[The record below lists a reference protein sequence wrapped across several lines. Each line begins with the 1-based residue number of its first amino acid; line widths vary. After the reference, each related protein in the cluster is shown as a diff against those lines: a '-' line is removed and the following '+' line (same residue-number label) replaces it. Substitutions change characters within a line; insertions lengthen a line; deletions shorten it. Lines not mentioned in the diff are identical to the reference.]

1 MLDIKMQLST
11 TPKEKPDQTKLG
23 FGIYYTDN
31 MFVMTILK
39 ARVGT
44 MLVSFLML
52 QFLLTLQLWFSTTL
66 RNLLKA

>member
-31 MFVMTILK
+31 MLEMQYTE
-39 ARVGT
+39 G
-44 MLVSFLML
+44 
-52 QFLLTLQLWFSTTL
+52 QG
-66 RNLLKA
+66 

>member
-31 MFVMTILK
+31 MFVMEYTK